1 MTTLKPDL
9 ALEEAAALEMLAA
22 AKRQRM
28 QSKRVAMPDP
38 DARPQRRP
46 APEQENTI
54 EKALAE
60 LTGKDASSTWV
71 TFSNLKEKQT

>member
-1 MTTLKPDL
+1 MSEAEANPAAEERAAIELL
-9 ALEEAAALEMLAA
+9 AE
-22 AKRQRM
+22 AKRRRLL
-28 QSKRVAMPDP
+28 SKRVDVPDQ
-38 DARPQRRP
+38 DARPRRRP
-46 APEQENTI
+46 AVEQENTI

>member
-1 MTTLKPDL
+1 MALKPDH
-9 ALEEAAALEMLAA
+9 APEEAEAVRQLAA
-22 AKRQRM
+22 AKRARM
-28 QSKRVAMPDP
+28 QSKRITVPDQP
-38 DARPQRRP
+38 ARAQRRP